1 MLVLELVFV
10 GCFKLSEITHVF
22 RILVEHLGTQIYL
35 RIEQRGQVASCPSTR
50 PQLSFEMTSCHSIKQ
65 AENCLFLSL
74 TV

>member
-1 MLVLELVFV
+1 LVLELIVV

-35 RIEQRGQVASCPSTR
+35 REQLRSQAPTCPS
-50 PQLSFEMTSCHSIKQ
+50 LAHAMSFEMTTCHSIKQ